1 MTSSPTTD
9 PGVGVGVVEIYVDPA
24 CPFAWAA
31 SRWLAGVAER
41 RGVPAIWRPMSLAV
55 LNEDREVG
63 GAHAERMTVSRR
75 TGRLLAAAGDEAM
88 RDLYF
93 ALGRRL
99 HSEGRALSA
108 SLVGEALQECA
119 LPADLVAAMD
129 DSSLDDVVRRAH
141 RVSQEALG
149 GTGGSPI
156 TVFDGRAYFGP
167 VLTGIPGRDEA
178 DRLFDA
184 LTTLAGTEAFAQVE
198 RPRSGPPDLAEVA

>member
-1 MTSSPTTD
+1 MNASPTTD
-9 PGVGVGVVEIYVDPA
+9 AGVVEIYVDPA

-41 RGVPAIWRPMSLAV
+41 RGVHATWRPMSLAV

-88 RDLYF
+88 RELYF

-108 SLVGEALQECA
+108 SLVSEALRECA
-119 LPADLVAAMD
+119 LPADLVAVMD
-129 DSSLDDVVRRAH
+129 DPVWDDAVRRAH
-141 RVSQEALG
+141 RASQEALG

-156 TVFDGRAYFGP
+156 TVFGGRAYFGP

-184 LTTLAGTEAFAQVE
+184 LTTLAGTAAFAQVE
-198 RPRSGPPDLAEVA
+198 RPRSGPPNLAEVA

>member
-1 MTSSPTTD
+1 MNDSPTTVPD
-9 PGVGVGVVEIYVDPA
+9 VGDVEIYVDPA

-55 LNEDREVG
+55 LNECEVG

>member
-1 MTSSPTTD
+1 MNASPTTVPD
-9 PGVGVGVVEIYVDPA
+9 VGDVEIYVDPA

-41 RGVPAIWRPMSLAV
+41 RGVGATWRPMSLAV

-63 GAHAERMTVSRR
+63 GAHAERMIVSRR

-88 RDLYF
+88 RELYF

-99 HSEGRALSA
+99 HSDGSPLSER
-108 SLVGEALQECA
+108 LVLEALAECA
-119 LPADLVAAMD
+119 LPTDLVAAMD
-129 DSSLDDVVRRAH
+129 DPVWDDAVRRAH
-141 RVSQEALG
+141 RASQEALG

-156 TVFDGRAYFGP
+156 TVFGGRAYFGP

-184 LTTLAGTEAFAQVE
+184 LTTLAGTTAFAQVE
-198 RPRSGPPDLAEVA
+198 RPRSGPPNLAEVA